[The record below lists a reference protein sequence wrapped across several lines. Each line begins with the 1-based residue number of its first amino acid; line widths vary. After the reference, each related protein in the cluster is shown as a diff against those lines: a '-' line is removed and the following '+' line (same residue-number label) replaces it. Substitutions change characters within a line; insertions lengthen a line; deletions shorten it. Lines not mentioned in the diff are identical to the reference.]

1 MKSVEQRIFEQYARH
16 YELGAKGIE
25 RIPGDRA
32 KLLRDRVPPC
42 MKGVSTD
49 ARILDVGCAQGH
61 LLAILQRAG
70 YIRLTGVDISPPLV
84 EQARELVTPEVHL
97 FVDDAQSFLRQSPA
111 ESYDV
116 IFFHDVL
123 EHVPRESTVAMLSD
137 FHSALAPGGLLSL
150 RVPNM
155 ASVLAGYNAHI
166 DFTHVTQFTEYA
178 LLQVL
183 EQAGFDPSEVRLE
196 SQAPILFWSWIK
208 PHRSFLRLLN
218 RARWHVNNGLHR
230 VVYKLSDVFP
240 MPTVFDFNIVM
251 TARKKP

>member
-16 YELGAKGIE
+16 YEKMTHGIE
-25 RIPGDRA
+25 RLPNDRA
-32 KLLRDRVPPC
+32 RLLRDRVPPC
-42 MKGVSTD
+42 MKGIPTD

-70 YIRLTGVDISPPLV
+70 YTSLTGVDISPPLV
-84 EQARELVTPEVHL
+84 EQARELVTSEAHL
-97 FVDDAQSFLRQSPA
+97 FVDDAQSFLRRSPA

-123 EHVPRESTVAMLSD
+123 EHVPREYTVGMLTD
-137 FHSALAPGGLLSL
+137 FYRTLAPGGLLSL

-155 ASVLAGYNAHI
+155 ASLLAGYNAHI

-183 EQAGFDPSEVRLE
+183 EQAGFDPTEARLE
-196 SQAPILFWSWIK
+196 SQAPVLFWSWKK

-218 RARWHVNNGLHR
+218 RARWHLNNGLHR
-230 VVYKLSDVFP
+230 AIYKLSDVFP

-251 TARKKP
+251 TARKQP